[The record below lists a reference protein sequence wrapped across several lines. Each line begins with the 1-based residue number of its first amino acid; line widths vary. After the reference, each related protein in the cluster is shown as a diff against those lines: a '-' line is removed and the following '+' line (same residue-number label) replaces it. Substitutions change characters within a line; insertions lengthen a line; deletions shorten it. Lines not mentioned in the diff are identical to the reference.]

1 MKCLIVGG
9 GISGLVCALSLAKH
23 QIQSCVIEQRDFTD
37 TSGAGIQLSPNAT
50 GLLQKLPLARSLD
63 PICDKPDFLRIRNGI
78 DNRLI
83 ASVRLNE
90 PAKVPYYHVLRSAL
104 VKLLV
109 DSARV
114 NPHIE
119 LVADAQVTEVEH
131 RSESISVSTVD
142 EKRLG
147 DLLIGCDGAQ
157 SYIAKRFLSHLGKK
171 WSGFAAYRAVI
182 ELDGVPDF
190 FTHEPQ
196 LLLDAKK
203 HVVTYPLFK
212 NEKVNCVFVVPERSP
227 VNESWVSTG
236 ELERLISLFRSWS
249 PQTGDLISAIPQDRL
264 FKWGLYH
271 DPSVHTSW
279 TEGRVVLAGDAC
291 HTILPFA
298 AQGAALAIED
308 TVFLAQSLARLK
320 SASSLFKVL
329 RKYESVRSKRARLV
343 KQMSRINQSVFHAPN
358 WLSGPRN
365 LSLPMGSWLIK
376 RLIYDY
382 HLPEYDDTSY

>member
-1 MKCLIVGG
+1 MNCLIVGG

-23 QIQSCVIEQRDFTD
+23 QIRSCVIEQRAFNDN
-37 TSGAGIQLSPNAT
+37 SGAGIQLSPNAT
-50 GLLQKLPLARSLD
+50 NLLQKLPLSSSLEA
-63 PICDKPDFLRIRNGI
+63 ICDRPDFLRIRNGV
-78 DNRLI
+78 DNRLL

-90 PAKVPYYHVLRSAL
+90 SSNVPYFHVLRASL
-104 VKLLV
+104 IELLV

-114 NPHIE
+114 HPCIE
-119 LVADAQVTEVEH
+119 LIANTRVTEIDN
-131 RSESISVSTVD
+131 RSESVSVSTLD
-142 EKRLG
+142 ERKTG

-157 SYIAKRFLSHLGKK
+157 SFIAKNYLSYPSKN

-182 ELDGVPDF
+182 EPEGVPDF

-196 LLLDAKK
+196 LLLDVKK
-203 HVVTYPLFK
+203 HVVTYPLVK
-212 NEKVNCVFVVPERSP
+212 DEKVNCVFVVPEQSP

-236 ELERLISLFRSWS
+236 ELERLKKLFRSWS
-249 PQTGDLISAIPQDRL
+249 SEFKELISAIPPEKL

-279 TEGRVVLAGDAC
+279 VNNRLVLAGDSC

-308 TVFLAQSLARLK
+308 TMFLTSLLTQLNNTF
-320 SASSLFKVL
+320 SLIEAL
-329 RKYESVRSKRARLV
+329 REYESVRSKRARLV

-358 WLSGPRN
+358 WLSGMRN

-382 HLPEYDDTSY
+382 RLPE

>member
-23 QIQSCVIEQRDFTD
+23 QIQSCVIEQRDFID

-50 GLLQKLPLARSLD
+50 DLLQKLDLSSPLDS
-63 PICDKPDFLRIRNGI
+63 ICDRPEFIRIRNGV
-78 DNRLI
+78 DNRLL

-90 PAKVPYYHVLRSAL
+90 TLNVPYYHVLRASL
-104 VKLLV
+104 IELLV
-109 DSARV
+109 GSARV
-114 NPHIE
+114 DPCIE
-119 LVADAQVTEVEH
+119 LVANTRVTKVDNH
-131 RSESISVSTVD
+131 SESVSVATLD
-142 EKRLG
+142 ETKTG

-157 SYIAKRFLSHLGKK
+157 SFIAKNFLSHPSKN

-182 ELDGVPDF
+182 EPEGVPDS
-190 FTHEPQ
+190 FTNEPQ
-196 LLLDAKK
+196 LLLDVKK
-203 HVVTYPLFK
+203 HVVTYPLVK
-212 NEKVNCVFVVPERSP
+212 DEKVNCVFVVPEQSP

-236 ELERLISLFRSWS
+236 ELERLKKLFRSWS
-249 PQTGDLISAIPQDRL
+249 SESKELISAIPPEKL

-279 TEGRVVLAGDAC
+279 VKNRMALAGDAC

-308 TVFLAQSLARLK
+308 TVFLSSLLTQLNDT
-320 SASSLFKVL
+320 SSLFEVL
-329 RKYESVRSKRARLV
+329 HKYESVRSKRARLV

-365 LSLPMGSWLIK
+365 LSLPLGSWLIK

-382 HLPEYDDTSY
+382 RLPEYEAISQ